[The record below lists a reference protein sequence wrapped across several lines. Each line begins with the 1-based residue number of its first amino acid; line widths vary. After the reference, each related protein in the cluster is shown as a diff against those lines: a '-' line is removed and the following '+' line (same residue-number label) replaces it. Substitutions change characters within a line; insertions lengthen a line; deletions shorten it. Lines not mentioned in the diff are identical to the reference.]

1 MNVNSINS
9 QTNRYYRTKDIPK
22 KEKVLMNKDR
32 FSYMLENMRKFRSL
46 NYERPPKQVEDDE
59 QMTITR
65 LVLSDGSVLTIVTK
79 GKEII
84 SRTKSPAIR
93 KEANVKVMSTQTQE
107 ITSAQTQE
115 ITSTQTQ
122 EYTDFTNSM

>member
-22 KEKVLMNKDR
+22 KEKVLTNKDR

-115 ITSTQTQ
+115 
-122 EYTDFTNSM
+122 YTDFTNFM

>member
-22 KEKVLMNKDR
+22 KEKVLTNKDR

-107 ITSAQTQE
+107 ITS
-115 ITSTQTQ
+115 TQTQ

>member
-22 KEKVLMNKDR
+22 KEKVLTNKDR

-115 ITSTQTQ
+115 
-122 EYTDFTNSM
+122 YTDFTNSM

>member
-22 KEKVLMNKDR
+22 KEKVLTNKDR

-46 NYERPPKQVEDDE
+46 NYERLPKQVEDDE

-107 ITSAQTQE
+107 ITS
-115 ITSTQTQ
+115 TQTQ

>member
-22 KEKVLMNKDR
+22 KEKVLTNKDR

-93 KEANVKVMSTQTQE
+93 KEANVKVMPT
-107 ITSAQTQE
+107 QTQE

>member
-9 QTNRYYRTKDIPK
+9 QTNRYYRTKDISK
-22 KEKVLMNKDR
+22 KEKVLTNKDR
-32 FSYMLENMRKFRSL
+32 FSYMLENMRKFRSP

-107 ITSAQTQE
+107 ITSTQTQE
-115 ITSTQTQ
+115 ITSAQTQ
-122 EYTDFTNSM
+122 EYTDFTNPV